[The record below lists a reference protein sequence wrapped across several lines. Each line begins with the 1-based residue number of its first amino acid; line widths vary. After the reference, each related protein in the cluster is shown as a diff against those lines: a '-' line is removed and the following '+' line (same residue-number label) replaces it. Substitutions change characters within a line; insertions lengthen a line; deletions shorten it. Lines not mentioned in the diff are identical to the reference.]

1 MKSAFRFAIL
11 AAIAL
16 VVAGVL
22 IWAFRAGRSEQAA
35 EDESDA
41 PLEAPSR
48 VAQEAGKTVLTFDAD
63 AQRANGIATTVVRA
77 DRHSAKVEANGVV
90 LQLQP
95 LLDLQTSVNAANMNI
110 AKARA
115 ASQASQAEYK
125 RLSALNQN
133 GQNVSQKSVE
143 AAQAASESDAAV
155 LENAQQSLAV
165 LRDSMRL
172 HWGKVVA
179 DWLEKGSPQLH
190 ALLAQNESL
199 LQVTAANHPGWIAPR
214 HAVVL
219 LPGGDHGSAHLI
231 ASLPQLDPR
240 LQAPGF
246 LYVVSAQPPLVP
258 GTNLSLYLPAGPAKN
273 GEILSNSAVVWWQ
286 GAAWCYIE
294 AAPGKFTRAKV
305 PTDNPV
311 AGGWFVS
318 DGIPAGARVV
328 TAGAQTLLSEEF
340 RSQIQPDQD

>member
-1 MKSAFRFAIL
+1 MKSAFRLVIMVAV
-11 AAIAL
+11 AL
-16 VVAGVL
+16 VVAGLL

-35 EDESDA
+35 EEESDT

-48 VAQEAGKTVLTFDAD
+48 TTQESGKTVLTFDAD
-63 AQRANGIATTVVRA
+63 AQRANGIMVTALHA
-77 DRHSAKVEANGVV
+77 DRRSPEVEANAVV

-95 LLDLQTSVNAANMNI
+95 LLDLETGINTANMEI
-110 AKARA
+110 AKAGA

-133 GQNVSQKSVE
+133 GQNVSEKAVE
-143 AAQAASESDAAV
+143 AARAASESDAAV
-155 LENAQQSLAV
+155 LENARQSLAV

-172 HWGKVVA
+172 RWGKVIS
-179 DWLEKGSPQLH
+179 DWLEHGSPQFH

-214 HAVVL
+214 QAVVP
-219 LPGGDHGSAHLI
+219 LPVGIHASARLI

-246 LYVVSAQPPLVP
+246 LYVVSARPPLVP

-273 GEILSNSAVVWWQ
+273 GAIIPNSAVVWWQ
-286 GAAWCYIE
+286 GRAWSYVE
-294 AAPGKFTRAKV
+294 QAPGKFTRAPV
-305 PTDNPV
+305 STDNPV

-318 DGIPAGARVV
+318 EGIPAGARVV